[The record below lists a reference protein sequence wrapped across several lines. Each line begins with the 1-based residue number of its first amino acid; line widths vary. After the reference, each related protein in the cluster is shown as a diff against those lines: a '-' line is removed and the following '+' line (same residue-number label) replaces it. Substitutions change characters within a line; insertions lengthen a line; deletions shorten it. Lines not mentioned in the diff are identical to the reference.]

1 MGREPRAGFGSVRRY
16 RLSLYDHDRKVRGQ
30 LLLLSVVL
38 SVSEDALHIHFH
50 FQRECHDGSEPW
62 DLDGSQ
68 AVLKADKL
76 SHLGSC

>member
-1 MGREPRAGFGSVRRY
+1 MQSIGSVRRY
-16 RLSLYDHDRKVRGQ
+16 RLSLSDDDRKVREQ

-38 SVSEDALHIHFH
+38 SISEDALHIHSH
-50 FQRECHDGSEPW
+50 FTRECHDGSEHC